1 MFRLEAYHPKIPGT
15 YLRRLTCHCNT
26 RAGRLRSCPGTNWNW
41 TGGYHKLRISQIAL
55 RSWSFN
61 PFKSP
66 FSHQVCGWNVSEIQW
81 LIIIS
86 PSNIRIAM
94 RGYGGFLSHGG
105 TPKIIY
111 HIVGFSVN
119 HSAFGVYWSL
129 LGSIGVYSGL
139 LGSIGVYWG
148 LLGFIGVYLG
158 TAMP

>member
-1 MFRLEAYHPKIPGT
+1 MFRLEAYHPKIPGA

-119 HSAFGVYWSL
+119 HPAFGVYWSL

-148 LLGFIGVYLG
+148 LLGFIGVYWG
-158 TAMP
+158 TPMT